1 MGTSCMVLWIGLL
14 VEVPSLEANFPQVA
28 PEMQPVERWRRSPG
42 QQRAVVLI
50 QGLLVRPFDKGSVE
64 KPTLREWQKPGST
77 LVKHLEPLGDVY
89 AFTYAQ
95 SVEVDEIADQPSL
108 RDGVRHLRE
117 LGYREVV
124 LVGHSAGGLIA
135 RCLVEDYPNLGV
147 TKVIQVCTPNAG
159 SGWAKLQA
167 VPRAQK
173 PFLQSLTK
181 EGRRQSL
188 RGRADLTIPDHVEFV
203 CLVGTGMLKGD
214 GVVSCRS
221 QWTPDLQQQGIPAI
235 SLPTDHM
242 SVVRSAAGA
251 EKIASLVATPQPR
264 WSQAKVARV
273 RQTLLEE
280 GPVERLLHTRGGSP

>member
-1 MGTSCMVLWIGLL
+1 
-14 VEVPSLEANFPQVA
+14 
-28 PEMQPVERWRRSPG
+28 
-42 QQRAVVLI
+42 VVLI
-50 QGLLVRPFDKGSVE
+50 QGLLVRPFDKASVE

-108 RDGVRHLRE
+108 RDGVRRLRE

-147 TKVIQVCTPNAG
+147 TKVVQVCTPNAG

-167 VPRAQK
+167 VPRTQK

-188 RGRADLTIPDHVEFV
+188 RERADLTIPDHVEFV

-235 SLPTDHM
+235 PLSTDHL
-242 SVVRSAAGA
+242 SVVRSAAGV